1 MSQAEDLTQAAG
13 EVLPWHNLEL
23 SCLTSW
29 GTVSKSEPQVSTL
42 SFMTM
47 PLEIFMEAQ
56 PIAWQRTYAVLS
68 KTTTQATLNAGLTNS
83 VGEIPFNVT
92 ALIKKQSAK
101 VSAVLALDVN

>member
-68 KTTTQATLNAGLTNS
+68 KTTTKDILNAGLTNS
-83 VGEIPFNVT
+83 VGET
-92 ALIKKQSAK
+92 ATDCDC
-101 VSAVLALDVN
+101 LDEKS